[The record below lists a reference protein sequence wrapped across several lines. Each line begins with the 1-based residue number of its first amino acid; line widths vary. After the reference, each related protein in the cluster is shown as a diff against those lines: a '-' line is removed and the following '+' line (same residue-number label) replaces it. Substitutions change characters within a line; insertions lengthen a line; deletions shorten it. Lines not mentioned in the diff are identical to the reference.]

1 METIQII
8 ILIFSLFA
16 LSRVIIN
23 IRMRNLG
30 KLESIFWPLFWVAAA
45 FVVTFPSIVSNI
57 ATLLGVER
65 GVDLIIY
72 GTIVILA
79 YLIYRLY
86 AQVTSI
92 ERNITKI
99 VRTISIKKQN
109 EKSKN

>member
-23 IRMRNLG
+23 IKQRNLG
-30 KLESIFWPLFWVAAA
+30 KLESIFWPLFWLIAA
-45 FVVTFPSIVSNI
+45 FVSTFPNTIVSI
-57 ATLLGVER
+57 ANFLGVER

-109 EKSKN
+109 EKTKN